1 MKRIKLI
8 PLFLVLFFAAYL
20 PAQQSSWSFDN
31 VHSKITFTVT
41 HLVISEV
48 TGYFSKFNGDVTSY
62 SDDFSN
68 SQVNFE
74 IEVNSINTDN
84 ETRDKH
90 LKSADFFDAEK
101 YPKIIFKS
109 KSFTKVD
116 EKNYKLVGDFTMK
129 DVTKTITLDVVF
141 GGLIK
146 DPWGNTRAG
155 FKIKG
160 NVDRFDYNVKW
171 NQVLEAGGAV
181 VGKNVDILCFV
192 ELVKNK

>member
-1 MKRIKLI
+1 
-8 PLFLVLFFAAYL
+8 
-20 PAQQSSWSFDN
+20 
-31 VHSKITFTVT
+31 
-41 HLVISEV
+41 
-48 TGYFSKFNGDVTSY
+48 
-62 SDDFSN
+62 
-68 SQVNFE
+68 
-74 IEVNSINTDN
+74 
-84 ETRDKH
+84 
-90 LKSADFFDAEK
+90 
-101 YPKIIFKS
+101 
-109 KSFTKVD
+109 
-116 EKNYKLVGDFTMK
+116 MK